1 MNNKNGNGRSLPL
14 LIIAALGVVFGDIG
28 TSPLYALKLSVE
40 ATQGSG
46 ASITSSVL
54 GVLSLITWALIIVVS
69 IKYILIIMR
78 ADNHGEGGV
87 FALTALLLRKIEK
100 KSKTS
105 KTRWFV
111 IILGTLGAALFFG
124 DSLITPA
131 ISVLSAVEGLKVVSP
146 ELSKYVIYIS
156 IALVSILFAIEKFG
170 TTKIG
175 TFFGPI
181 MLVWFATIGYLGL
194 LEIIDKPSILR
205 ALDPAYGVNFL
216 LNHKGVSVA
225 ILGTIV
231 LAITG
236 GEALYSDMGHFGRS
250 PIKFSWFLIVFPA
263 LLLNYF
269 GQGALLIAD
278 PKAIDNPFYRL
289 APDWALIPFIILA
302 STATIIASQAVIS
315 GVFSITSQAVQLG
328 YIPRLRIK
336 HTSDKEYGEVYLSK
350 INLFLFLGVVLLILG
365 FKNSENL
372 SHAYG
377 ISVTG
382 AMLVDTI
389 LATFLLITVR
399 KWNKLIFIPLFL
411 GLLIIDVVFLSSN
424 LIKFFDGGWLP
435 IVIAIGLL
443 TIMLSWITGRDR
455 MLAARWEG
463 SVKLNKFLSELKTR
477 KIKRV
482 PGTAI
487 FFVPNLS
494 VVPMAMLH
502 NLEHNKI
509 LHKRIVCM
517 HLRFENF
524 PKLRNDE
531 RLIVKNLG
539 SNFYTIVV
547 RYGFQ
552 EEPNIPR
559 VLALLRAN
567 EFKFNMG
574 ETSFFVGKV
583 KVIAKDSSIVTRL
596 FIFMHRIMMGATE
609 YYKIPKERTVE
620 LGGVIEI

>member
-40 ATQGSG
+40 ATQESG
-46 ASITSSVL
+46 AGITASVL

-411 GLLIIDVVFLSSN
+411 VLLIIDFVFLSSN
-424 LIKFFDGGWLP
+424 LVKVFDGGWLP
-435 IVIAIGLL
+435 IVIAAALL
-443 TIMLSWITGRDR
+443 TVMLSWIIGRDR
-455 MLAARWEG
+455 MLAARWQG
-463 SVKLNKFLSELKTR
+463 SVKISQFISQLKR
-477 KIKRV
+477 NKIKVKRV
-482 PGTAI
+482 SGTAI

-494 VVPMAMLH
+494 
-502 NLEHNKI
+502 
-509 LHKRIVCM
+509 
-517 HLRFENF
+517 
-524 PKLRNDE
+524 
-531 RLIVKNLG
+531 
-539 SNFYTIVV
+539 VV

-567 EFKFNMG
+567 EFKFNME

-583 KVIAKDSSIVTRL
+583 KVIAKDPSIVTRL

>member
-1 MNNKNGNGRSLPL
+1 MNNKNGNGKSLPL
-14 LIIAALGVVFGDIG
+14 LIISALGVVFGDIG

-40 ATQGSG
+40 ATKGSG
-46 ASITSSVL
+46 AGLTSSVL
-54 GVLSLITWALIIVVS
+54 GVLSLITWAIIIVVS
-69 IKYILIIMR
+69 IKYVLIIMR

-87 FALTALLLRKIEK
+87 FALTALLLRKIK
-100 KSKTS
+100 KNSKL
-105 KTRWFV
+105 RFII
-111 IILGTLGAALFFG
+111 IILGTIGAALFFG

-146 ELSKYVIYIS
+146 ALGKYVIYIS
-156 IALVSILFAIEKFG
+156 LILVSILFAVEKFG
-170 TTKIG
+170 TGKIG
-175 TFFGPI
+175 AIFGPI
-181 MLVWFATIGYLGL
+181 MLIWFATIGYLGL
-194 LEIIDKPSILR
+194 LEIIDKPSILK
-205 ALDPAYGVNFL
+205 ALDPIYGINFL
-216 LNHKGVSVA
+216 INYSGVSIA
-225 ILGTIV
+225 ILGAIV

-236 GEALYSDMGHFGRS
+236 GEALYSDMGHFGRT

-278 PKAIDNPFYRL
+278 PKTIDNPFYRL
-289 APDWALIPFIILA
+289 APEWALIPLIILA

-336 HTSDKEYGEVYLSK
+336 HTSTQEFGEVYLSK
-350 INLFLFLGVVLLILG
+350 INLFLFAGVALLILG

-372 SHAYG
+372 AHAYG

-389 LATFLLITVR
+389 LAFYLLITIR
-399 KWNKLIFIPLFL
+399 KWNKLIFIPIFL
-411 GLLIIDVVFLSSN
+411 VLLIIDVVFLSSN
-424 LIKFFDGGWLP
+424 LIKFFEGGWLP
-435 IVIAIGLL
+435 IVIAAGLL
-443 TIMLSWITGRDR
+443 TIMLSWIVGRDR
-455 MLAARWEG
+455 MLAARWQG
-463 SVKLNKFLSELKTR
+463 SVKLNNFISQIRR
-477 KIKRV
+477 KNIKRV
-482 PGTAI
+482 IGTAI
-487 FFVPNLS
+487 FFVPNLK
-494 VVPMAMLH
+494 VAPMALLH
-502 NLEHNKI
+502 NLKHNKI
-509 LHKRIVCM
+509 LHKRVVCM
-517 HLRFENF
+517 HLKFENF

-531 RLIVKNLG
+531 RLIVKHLG
-539 SNFYTIVV
+539 SNFYTIIV

-559 VLALLRAN
+559 VLALLKAN
-567 EFKFNMG
+567 EFKFDME

-583 KVIAKDSSIVTRL
+583 KVIAKDPTIPTRL